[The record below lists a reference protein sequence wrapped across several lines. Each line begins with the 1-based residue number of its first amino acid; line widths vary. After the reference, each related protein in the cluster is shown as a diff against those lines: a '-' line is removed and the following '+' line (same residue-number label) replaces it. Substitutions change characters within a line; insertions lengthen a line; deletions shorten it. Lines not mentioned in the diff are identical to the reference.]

1 MAAKIEYVN
10 ERVLDP
16 KLRSLIYGKLDKTEA
31 LNTFRRKDVPIT
43 FDDLDE
49 YLRYKINSGGGTP
62 GDGKGYDDTELR
74 NRIIFLEN
82 NAALKAE
89 LASYLKKTDAIKESQ
104 LDSAFLERIQQIET
118 NIRHQ
123 NDLIV
128 GLNNT
133 KANREELN
141 NYRKSTA
148 IEKIKRSELDQE
160 IQQILSIAENG
171 GIPPAILGQIENLQR
186 NKADRNELTNY
197 RRIDNP
203 ITEDD
208 LSANLKDALNNV
220 LNVLDLL
227 AGKADRSE
235 LNNYRLKSVKI
246 AEGDI
251 DAYLLDKI
259 NTAYNAAQSNED
271 VVRGIVNGL
280 LAQFRN
286 EMYQYY
292 GDKTLLDQNFKDELS
307 GEDWTVPEALT
318 FIYNTFRRADEPISI
333 TRGDLDPSLANELDE
348 LRSDIDLR
356 PTEDRIMEILNNY
369 LDPSLANKL
378 DELRNDVDLRPTED
392 RVMEI
397 LNNYLNSLLANEL
410 DELRSD
416 IDLRPTEDRIM
427 EILNNYR
434 RHDEQ
439 IVLDDLGEDVKNL
452 LTRAQTGGISLNIE
466 RSIPAG
472 SYVEINIMEELS
484 DEEGNAP
491 DIFVSAK
498 HCYIDVRVL
507 DNNPSS
513 PTYNMFINSEGV
525 ATVAFYTNEEDESK
539 LPCFRVYNDH
549 DENLTFNILVR
560 L

>member
-10 ERVLDP
+10 ERILDP
-16 KLRSLIYGKLDKTEA
+16 KLRSLIYEKLDKTEA

-62 GDGKGYDDTELR
+62 GDGTGYDDTELR

-118 NIRHQ
+118 NIQHQ

-133 KANREELN
+133 KANKEELN
-141 NYRKSTA
+141 NYRKSTVL
-148 IEKIKRSELDQE
+148 EKIKRSELDQE

-186 NKADRNELTNY
+186 NKADRNELANY

-208 LSANLKDALNNV
+208 LSANLKDAFNNV
-220 LNVLDLL
+220 LNVLNLL
-227 AGKADRSE
+227 AEKADRSE

-271 VVRGIVNGL
+271 VVRGIVDGL

-292 GDKTLLDQNFKDELS
+292 GDKALLDQNFKDELS
-307 GEDWTVPEALT
+307 GEDWTIPEALT
-318 FIYNTFRRADEPISI
+318 FIYNTFRRTDEPISI

-348 LRSDIDLR
+348 LRSD
-356 PTEDRIMEILNNY
+356 
-369 LDPSLANKL
+369 
-378 DELRNDVDLRPTED
+378 V
-392 RVMEI
+392 
-397 LNNYLNSLLANEL
+397 
-410 DELRSD
+410 
-416 IDLRPTEDRIM
+416 DLRPTEDRIM

-439 IVLDDLGEDVKNL
+439 IILDDLGEDVKNL
-452 LTRAQTGGISLNIE
+452 LTRAQTSGISLNIE

-507 DNNPSS
+507 DTNPSS

-549 DENLTFNILVR
+549 DEDLTFNILVR